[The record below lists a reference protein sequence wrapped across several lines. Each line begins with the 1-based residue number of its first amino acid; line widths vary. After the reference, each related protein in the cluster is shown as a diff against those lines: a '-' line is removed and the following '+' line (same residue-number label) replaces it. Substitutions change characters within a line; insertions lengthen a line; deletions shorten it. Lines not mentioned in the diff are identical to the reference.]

1 MHELHFSPSSVA
13 KQRILK
19 TFSKQRVLLV
29 PTKHLPSLAPP
40 GNAFVCP
47 CLISSHE
54 DEAEMVAFVGGTVV
68 FWKTP
73 GEEVRGVGAQH
84 IFFRYP
90 CRKLQCSSSK
100 QPPSAKEATDSHV
113 PSVIDGI

>member
-54 DEAEMVAFVGGTVV
+54 DEAEMVAFVGGKVV
-68 FWKTP
+68 FWKNP